1 MSAFSR
7 LWRRAPLW
15 RTTLILTGTCS
26 VFALLFPAPWLERS
40 VPAYQHVADK
50 VGHMMGRSSAAQQ
63 AAEADNQGRRMV
75 SQPPMD
81 AQLEGVIPFAGRQ
94 LPLPAGHWHPVLNYQ
109 DDIAHGEILT
119 SLYVRSERGVITG
132 FIIAQ
137 ATTQSLPSSDT
148 QMLQDMCHNTF
159 NFMTGDLP
167 QDGTQTECWM
177 TAPIRVVNNQFIT
190 SNQALQGLVS
200 SPLFIPPA
208 LQRLGMM
215 GFMLPPVLVDAG
227 WVHIEK
233 SKSGNGVDFATVH
246 TFVSPAQAGEHI
258 TIPGAPE
265 DWSKPGM
272 NNSPDVADFVQ
283 RTNGWLKNWTPILR
297 KGYAGKL
304 DATSI
309 PAGLTTDPGFHG
321 QG

>member
-1 MSAFSR
+1 MSAFTR

-15 RTTLILTGTCS
+15 RTTLILTGVCS
-26 VFALLFPAPWLERS
+26 TFALLFPAPWLERS
-40 VPAYQHVADK
+40 LPLYQRGTDK
-50 VGHMMGRSSAAQQ
+50 IGHMLGRESAAQK
-63 AAEADNQGRRMV
+63 AADADNQGRRMV

-109 DDIAHGEILT
+109 DDVAHGELLT
-119 SLYVRSERGVITG
+119 SLYVRSERGMVTG

-137 ATTQSLPSSDT
+137 ATTQSLPSSNT
-148 QMLQDMCHNTF
+148 QMWQDMCHNTF
-159 NFMTGDLP
+159 NFTAGDLP
-167 QDGTQTECWM
+167 QDGNRTECWM
-177 TAPIRVVNNQFIT
+177 TAPIKVVNNQFIT

-208 LQRLGMM
+208 LQRLSMM
-215 GFMLPPVLVDAG
+215 GFALPPVLVDAG

-233 SKSGNGVDFATVH
+233 SKSGNGVDFASVH
-246 TFVSPAQAGEHI
+246 IFVSPAQAGEHV

-283 RTNGWLKNWTPILR
+283 RTSSWLQHWTPELR
-297 KGYAGKL
+297 KGYTGTL
-304 DATSI
+304 D
-309 PAGLTTDPGFHG
+309 TTAWSAILAADPGFHG
-321 QG
+321 